1 MNSEEKKQTAPQE
14 PEYFGDDIEI
24 SEDLAEGQFLS
35 DGGAAEDFYEDGE
48 MSSAKAQKKLAGA
61 EYGFWPD
68 RQDKTAPGK
77 PSRAELDKP
86 SKAESD
92 KPHKAESDKP
102 HKAESD
108 KPHKAKPDCQ
118 AEALPP
124 APIRSWFCTFMIMNL
139 PIIGW
144 IYLLILALRKKGD
157 QRKDFAKAYLVY
169 KLVFLIVAL
178 AILAVLLYFGL
189 EMADNLLEYMEML

>member
-48 MSSAKAQKKLAGA
+48 MPSAKAQKKLAGA

-77 PSRAELDKP
+77 PARAELDKP

-92 KPHKAESDKP
+92 KLPKAKSDKP
-102 HKAESD
+102 
-108 KPHKAKPDCQ
+108 PKAKPDCQ
-118 AEALPP
+118 TDLLPP

-178 AILAVLLYFGL
+178 AILAILLYFGL

>member
-48 MSSAKAQKKLAGA
+48 MPSAKAQKKLAGA

-77 PSRAELDKP
+77 PARAELDNP
-86 SKAESD
+86 HRAESG
-92 KPHKAESDKP
+92 
-102 HKAESD
+102 
-108 KPHKAKPDCQ
+108 KPHKAKLDSQ

>member
-61 EYGFWPD
+61 EYGFCPD

-77 PSRAELDKP
+77 PARAELDKP

>member
-48 MSSAKAQKKLAGA
+48 MPSAKTQKKLAGA

-77 PSRAELDKP
+77 PARAELDKTP
-86 SKAESD
+86 TAESG
-92 KPHKAESDKP
+92 
-102 HKAESD
+102 
-108 KPHKAKPDCQ
+108 KPHKAKSDKLPKAKPDSQ

-178 AILAVLLYFGL
+178 AILAILLYFGL

>member
-48 MSSAKAQKKLAGA
+48 MPSAKAQKKLAGA

-77 PSRAELDKP
+77 PARAELDKP
-86 SKAESD
+86 HKAELD

-118 AEALPP
+118 NDLLPP

-178 AILAVLLYFGL
+178 AILAILLYFGL

>member
-14 PEYFGDDIEI
+14 PEYLGDDIEI

-48 MSSAKAQKKLAGA
+48 MPSAKAQKKLAGA

-77 PSRAELDKP
+77 PARAELDKP

-92 KPHKAESDKP
+92 KLPKAKSDKP
-102 HKAESD
+102 
-108 KPHKAKPDCQ
+108 PKAKPDCQ
-118 AEALPP
+118 TDLLPP

-178 AILAVLLYFGL
+178 AILAILLYFGL

>member
-48 MSSAKAQKKLAGA
+48 MPSAKAQKKLAGA

-77 PSRAELDKP
+77 PARAELDKP

-92 KPHKAESDKP
+92 KLPKAKSDKP
-102 HKAESD
+102 
-108 KPHKAKPDCQ
+108 PKAKPDCQ
-118 AEALPP
+118 TDLLPP

-139 PIIGW
+139 PFIGW

-178 AILAVLLYFGL
+178 AILAILLYFGL